1 MHAYSKVQ
9 NLYIYIYIYIYIYNK
24 VDLKWIHQTLEIIN
38 QCQIDKLNRIVFGCN
53 DNLNFDNGR
62 LTNEK
67 KINILLKEHGGLHHI
82 PSLQIKRRS
91 GVQL

>member
-82 PSLQIKRRS
+82 PSLQIRRS